1 MNYEIGA
8 RGEGRGLNFAA
19 AAFYTDISNL
29 QVTADAG
36 SCSSRVVFNVPKA
49 HTQGIELEMSVSPA
63 DGFDLSVAGS
73 LIEAKFDSDVRTADN
88 PALAGDQSTVIAGIR
103 DGNRLP
109 SVPKFQMAATAT
121 YGTRVRD
128 DAELV
133 LSASVQHVGNRFTQP
148 SDQEGNPRTFFYGN
162 NFGGIP
168 ATSGTTVNL
177 KLPSYNL
184 VNLSAG
190 LEFDSGLDLILYANN
205 IFDENPLLSFDRERG
220 GRARLG
226 FNVGSPRTIGLTM
239 RKAFG
244 AKLPAAAEYIPP
256 APPAP
261 VATQTCADGTVI
273 AVSDTC
279 PVVAPP
285 VAAPEPVPAPERG

>member
-1 MNYEIGA
+1 VQA
-8 RGEGRGLNFAA
+8 RID
-19 AAFYTDISNL
+19 TTI
-29 QVTADAG
+29 TG
-36 SCSSRVVFNVPKA
+36 SGTTP
-49 HTQGIELEMSVSPA
+49 
-63 DGFDLSVAGS
+63 
-73 LIEAKFDSDVRTADN
+73 
-88 PALAGDQSTVIAGIR
+88 IAGIR

-121 YGTRVRD
+121 YGQRWSD
-128 DAELV
+128 DGNWYV
-133 LSASVQHVGNRFTQP
+133 SASYQHVGNRFTQP
-148 SDQEGNPRTFFYGN
+148 SDQETNPRTFFYGN

-226 FNVGSPRTIGLTM
+226 FNVGSPRTIGLTI
-239 RKAFG
+239 RKAFESVPVV
-244 AKLPAAAEYIPP
+244 AAPAVVAPP
-256 APPAP
+256 LPAP
-261 VATQTCADGTVI
+261 VATQTCVDGSVI
-273 AVSDTC
+273 LATDVC
-279 PVVAPP
+279 PAPP
-285 VAAPEPVPAPERG
+285 APPMPAPAPERG